1 MLATKGEGAKHFSIG
16 LYDEYPNVG
25 FMKVDPLL
33 LFDPSCRESEV
44 KAAGDR
50 GDWRI

>member
-25 FMKVDPLL
+25 FMKADAAR
-33 LFDPSCRESEV
+33 LFDPSCGDSEA
-44 KAAGDR
+44 KSAEDR
-50 GDWRI
+50 GDSRI